1 MTFLT
6 SPLSI
11 KNLLPTTNK
20 TGWPWQQS
28 SQKILNLPSHDFKLP
43 KITIITPS
51 YNQGQYIEE
60 TIRSVLLQGYPNLE
74 YIIIDGGSTDNT
86 IDIIKKYEPYLTY
99 WVSEPDRGQTHAIN
113 KGLTKATGEI
123 IAYLNS
129 DDYYLPNTFFKVA
142 KSFRSFPDADLFH
155 GRCRYVNETGE
166 KIGEQWGNISHFAEI
181 IDLWGVWWQ
190 KQQFVQPEVFWTKRI
205 TNKVGLFNEDLYFVM
220 DYDYWCRIL
229 QSNGKVG
236 KIDAELTCF
245 RFTSE
250 QKSNQSER
258 VAEELLQVVR
268 PLIWSSST
276 QIPLKKRFI
285 LQGKWLHQAKLL
297 KQIENSVLQGDRTII
312 RWLKSFWVILNNP
325 QVLLVPSFLSR
336 ISHWFVRIINFGRK
350 TKTV

>member
-1 MTFLT
+1 MNFLA
-6 SPLSI
+6 SNLSI

-20 TGWPWQQS
+20 TGWPWQQP
-28 SQKILNLPSHDFKLP
+28 SQKILNFPSHNFKLP

-86 IDIIKKYEPYLTY
+86 VDIIKKYEPYLTY

-113 KGLTKATGEI
+113 KGLARATGEI

-142 KSFRSFPDADLFH
+142 ESFRSFPNADLFH
-155 GRCRYVNETGE
+155 GRCRYVDDTGA
-166 KIGEQWGNISHFAEI
+166 KIGEQWGNIAHFAEI
-181 IDLWGVWWQ
+181 IDLWGIWWQ

-205 TNKVGLFNEDLYFVM
+205 TEKVGSFNEDLYFVM
-220 DYDYWCRIL
+220 DYEYWCRIL

-268 PLIWSSST
+268 PLIWNYST

-325 QVLLVPSFLSR
+325 KILLVPNLSTR
-336 ISHWFVRIINFGRK
+336 INALLLKFVGFSNLSK
-350 TKTV
+350 T

>member
-1 MTFLT
+1 MTFLAST
-6 SPLSI
+6 LSI
-11 KNLLPTTNK
+11 KNLLPTPNK
-20 TGWPWQQS
+20 TGWPWQKQ
-28 SQKILNLPSHDFKLP
+28 SQKILNFPSQDFKLP
-43 KITIITPS
+43 KISIITPS

-86 IDIIKKYEPYLTY
+86 VDIIRKYEPYLTY

-113 KGLTKATGEI
+113 KGLAKATGEI

-142 KSFRSFPDADLFH
+142 ESFYKYPDADLFH

-205 TNKVGLFNEDLYFVM
+205 TEKVGSFNEDLYFVM
-220 DYDYWCRIL
+220 DYEYWCRIL
-229 QSNGKVG
+229 QNNGCVA

-250 QKSNQSER
+250 QKSNHSER

-268 PLIWSSST
+268 PLIWNYLT
-276 QIPLKKRFI
+276 QIPLKKRLL
-285 LQGKWLHQAKLL
+285 LQGRWLYQVKLL
-297 KQIENSVLQGDRTII
+297 NQIKNSVKKGDRTII
-312 RWLKSFWVILNNP
+312 RWLKSFWVILSNP
-325 QVLLVPSFLSR
+325 QILLVPNLLKRINARLVRFVGFNVSFE
-336 ISHWFVRIINFGRK
+336 
-350 TKTV
+350 